1 MQLELPRA
9 ARYGSSRQQGRYDA
23 AETGFGPDCK
33 DRQVLRSPVLSSDGK
48 ILFVISGS
56 GDSVVRVDSATGQLL
71 PTTNATVAAVTT
83 FGRVFKVQTIAT
95 RASSGLPSST
105 GRWNFLT
112 A

>member
-56 GDSVVRVDSATGQLL
+56 GDSVVRVDSATGQRLGSFISL
-71 PTTNATVAAVTT
+71 GTVCLTQVTQ
-83 FGRVFKVQTIAT
+83 GVLY
-95 RASSGLPSST
+95 S
-105 GRWNFLT
+105 
-112 A
+112 